1 MLDLFISRKACNTYI
16 LYNENKDAILV
27 DPGFNE
33 GNRLIEHIAKIGVNI
48 VAILITHA
56 HYDHITA
63 LEDVL
68 KIFPNAVTYIS
79 EDELELLD
87 NPMYNISRFRDDGN
101 NKILTFVPKNIV
113 TLADYEQIE
122 AAGFKVQMIKTPFHT
137 KGSAC
142 FYVESE
148 NILFSGDTLFYTT
161 IGRTDLPS
169 GSQRTVNSSLAKLL
183 KLPLVTK
190 IYPGHGVATSLE
202 RESKYNVYLRN
213 I

>member
-16 LYNENKDAILV
+16 LYNESKDAVLV

-33 GNRLIEHIAKIGVNI
+33 GNRLIEHIQKIGVNI

-68 KIFPNAVTYIS
+68 KLFPKAITYIN

-101 NKILTFVPKNIV
+101 DKVLTFVPKNIV
-113 TLADYEQIE
+113 TLTDYEEIE
-122 AAGFKVQMIKTPFHT
+122 VAGFKIQMIKTPFHT

-142 FYVESE
+142 FYVASE

-161 IGRTDLPS
+161 IGRTDLPT